1 MMAKKSLEDKLK
13 SGLLFL
19 DGAMGTQLMARGV
32 VAEKGNDRLNIDQ
45 PGVILDIHN
54 AYFKAGC
61 DAVLANTFG
70 ANEISLA
77 RHGLADEVEK
87 LNKAGVKIAR
97 QAADAASTSS
107 PQAAGGDKYVLGD
120 ISSCGEFLQPL
131 GTLTPEHL
139 KDVFARQAKA
149 LCDAGVDGFAIETF
163 MAVDEAKV
171 AAEAVLSVCDLP
183 VFVSLAF
190 DPAGNDFRTMM
201 GASAETV
208 AAEFSSLGIR
218 AFGFNCG
225 NLNMEQ
231 YLALAEKFV
240 KLLKGTNIA
249 LLAEPNAGKPE
260 LIDGKAVYKL
270 SADDFA
276 KWLEKIHN
284 AGATI
289 LGGCCGTSPAHIAA
303 MAKKLK
309 G

>member
-32 VAEKGNDRLNIDQ
+32 VAEKGNDQLNIEQ
-45 PGVILDIHN
+45 PQVILDIHN
-54 AYFKAGC
+54 SYFKAGC

-77 RHGLADEVEK
+77 RHGLAGEVEK

-97 QAADAASTSS
+97 QAAEAS
-107 PQAAGGDKYVLGD
+107 GGDKYVLGD

-131 GTLTPEHL
+131 GTLEPERL
-139 KDVFARQAKA
+139 KEVFARQAKS

-171 AAEAVLSVCDLP
+171 AAEAVLSVCNLP
-183 VFVSLAF
+183 IFVSLAF

-201 GASAETV
+201 GANAETV

-218 AFGFNCG
+218 GLGFNCG

-276 KWLEKIHN
+276 NWLLKIHN

-303 MAKKLK
+303 MTKKVK

>member
-1 MMAKKSLEDKLK
+1 MAKKSFKDKLGE
-13 SGLLFL
+13 GLLFF
-19 DGAMGTQLMARGV
+19 DGAMGTQLMAHGII
-32 VAEKGNDRLNIDQ
+32 AEKGNDWLNIEQ
-45 PGVILDIHN
+45 PEVILDIHN
-54 AYFKAGC
+54 AYLKAGC

-97 QAADAASTSS
+97 QAAN
-107 PQAAGGDKYVLGD
+107 AAGGDKYVFGD

-131 GTLTPEHL
+131 GTLEPAHL
-139 KDVFARQAKA
+139 KEVFARQAKA

-201 GASAETV
+201 GVNVETV
-208 AAEFSSLGIR
+208 VTEFSSLGIR
-218 AFGFNCG
+218 GLGFNCG
-225 NLNMEQ
+225 TLNMEQ
-231 YLALAEKFV
+231 YLHLAEKFA
-240 KLLKGTNIA
+240 KLLKGTKLA

-260 LIDGKAVYKL
+260 LVDGKAVYKL
-270 SADDFA
+270 SPQDFGVYMD
-276 KWLEKIHN
+276 KIYK

-289 LGGCCGTSPAHIAA
+289 LGGCCGTSPAHIKA
-303 MAKKLK
+303 MTAKLK

>member
-1 MMAKKSLEDKLK
+1 MAKKSLENKLRE
-13 SGLLFL
+13 GLLFL
-19 DGAMGTQLMARGV
+19 DGAMGTQLMARNV
-32 VAEKGNDRLNIDQ
+32 VAEKGNDWLNVEQ
-45 PGVILDIHN
+45 PQVILDIHN

-61 DAVLANTFG
+61 DAVLANTLG

-77 RHGLADEVEK
+77 RHGLGDEVEK

-97 QAADAASTSS
+97 QAADAAS
-107 PQAAGGDKYVLGD
+107 GDKYVLGD

-131 GTLTPEHL
+131 GTLEPARL
-139 KDVFARQAKA
+139 KEVFAKQAKA

-171 AAEAVLSVCDLP
+171 AAEAVLSVCNLP

-201 GASAETV
+201 GASAETI

-218 AFGFNCG
+218 GLGFNCG

-276 KWLEKIHN
+276 NWLEKIYS

-303 MAKKLK
+303 MTKKIRS
-309 G
+309 

>member
-1 MMAKKSLEDKLK
+1 MAKKSLEDKLK

-32 VAEKGNDRLNIDQ
+32 VAERGNDWLNITQ
-45 PGVILDIHN
+45 PDVIGDIHN

-87 LNKAGVKIAR
+87 LNRAGVKIAR
-97 QAADAASTSS
+97 QAVDNAE
-107 PQAAGGDKYVLGD
+107 GDKYVLGD

-131 GTLTPEHL
+131 GTLEPEHL
-139 KDVFARQAKA
+139 KEAFARQAKA

-163 MAVDEAKV
+163 MAVDEAKI

-183 VFVSLAF
+183 VFVSFAF

-201 GASAETV
+201 GAGAETV

-218 AFGFNCG
+218 GLGFNCG

-276 KWLEKIHN
+276 NWLEKIHN

-289 LGGCCGTSPAHIAA
+289 LGGCCGTSPAHITA
-303 MAKKLK
+303 MTKKVK
-309 G
+309 N

>member
-1 MMAKKSLEDKLK
+1 MMTKKSLEKKLGE
-13 SGLLFL
+13 GLLFL
-19 DGAMGTQLMARGV
+19 DGAMGTQLMARNI
-32 VAEKGNDRLNIDQ
+32 VAEKGNDWLNIEQ
-45 PGVILDIHN
+45 PQVILDIHN

-77 RHGLADEVEK
+77 RHGIADEVEK

-97 QAADAASTSS
+97 QAAN
-107 PQAAGGDKYVLGD
+107 AAGGDKYVLGD

-131 GTLTPEHL
+131 GTLEPSHL
-139 KDVFARQAKA
+139 KEVFARQAKA

-163 MAVDEAKV
+163 MAIDEAKV

-183 VFVSLAF
+183 VFVSFAF

-201 GASAETV
+201 GANAETV
-208 AAEFSSLGIR
+208 VAEFSSLGIR
-218 AFGFNCG
+218 GLGFNCG

-231 YLALAEKFV
+231 YLALAEKFI

-303 MAKKLK
+303 MTKKISS
-309 G
+309 

>member
-1 MMAKKSLEDKLK
+1 MMAKKSLENKLGE
-13 SGLLFL
+13 GLLFL
-19 DGAMGTQLMARGV
+19 NGAMGTQLMARGV

-45 PGVILDIHN
+45 PQVIFDIHN

-97 QAADAASTSS
+97 QAADAA
-107 PQAAGGDKYVLGD
+107 GGNKYVLGD
-120 ISSCGEFLQPL
+120 ISSCGEFLAPL
-131 GTLTPEHL
+131 GTLTPERL
-139 KDVFARQAKA
+139 KEVFARQAKS
-149 LCDAGVDGFAIETF
+149 LFDAGVDGFAIETF

-201 GASAETV
+201 GANAETV

-218 AFGFNCG
+218 GLGFNCG

-240 KLLKGTNIA
+240 KLLKGTKIA
-249 LLAEPNAGKPE
+249 LLAEPNAGTPE

-270 SADDFA
+270 SADDFSN
-276 KWLEKIHN
+276 WLEKIHN

-303 MAKKLK
+303 MTKKIK
-309 G
+309 S